1 MLLIDEKFKDES
13 PKVTYEKIE
22 RILKENGISVTEHWN
37 QSGVNHCHSLRV
49 TIDGTNAGS
58 NGKGLTRDLARASA
72 YAELMERLQSGFL
85 GLGDLEYC
93 DSQELNP
100 KELMDTC
107 GEWFSA
113 IAASASAESGKTVTP
128 ESIAQACFA
137 LEGKP
142 TVTVIPYYN
151 VNDDCLTAFPV
162 KPMPYIY
169 GSTGLAAGNSIEEA
183 LVQGYSEIVE
193 RRALMKFMKGG
204 AVPPTVPETYLR
216 QFEMAH
222 RIIEE
227 IRAAGYDVII
237 KDCSMGEGYPV
248 VASVIIDRRTH
259 GYHVHLGSSPIFE
272 IALERSLTEMFQGR
286 SLASIA
292 ETKNL
297 LGAQNGNR
305 SVSDI
310 HYAIRT
316 GSGVYPI
323 EFFGENASYP
333 FAPFADH
340 SDKTNREL
348 LKLVVEH
355 MKKKGHKM
363 LIRDLSHLGFHT
375 YRIIIPGLSED
386 FYTDLTTNV
395 PVWQFTADTRN
406 LMTDLAAINEAEA
419 FELKLLLQHQIPYY
433 FNMVRFSDL
442 TKLPLGLDA
451 KGERKMGRLVL
462 AFVEWK
468 CGNRQAALKHA
479 EAALPVADAENEA
492 YLSCLCKLPLFTS
505 KGESFLDGLEKLS
518 RFYQKEV
525 VAELREVLAQDQN
538 PFARFMLHCA
548 PEYCEA
554 CKYRETCCVM
564 AKKAVTA
571 KVNAAGRTFD
581 SAAGLA
587 ALAACFKKI
596 KE

>member
-1 MLLIDEKFKDES
+1 
-13 PKVTYEKIE
+13 
-22 RILKENGISVTEHWN
+22 
-37 QSGVNHCHSLRV
+37 
-49 TIDGTNAGS
+49 
-58 NGKGLTRDLARASA
+58 
-72 YAELMERLQSGFL
+72 
-85 GLGDLEYC
+85 
-93 DSQELNP
+93 
-100 KELMDTC
+100 
-107 GEWFSA
+107 
-113 IAASASAESGKTVTP
+113 
-128 ESIAQACFA
+128 
-137 LEGKP
+137 
-142 TVTVIPYYN
+142 
-151 VNDDCLTAFPV
+151 
-162 KPMPYIY
+162 
-169 GSTGLAAGNSIEEA
+169 
-183 LVQGYSEIVE
+183 
-193 RRALMKFMKGG
+193 
-204 AVPPTVPETYLR
+204 
-216 QFEMAH
+216 
-222 RIIEE
+222 
-227 IRAAGYDVII
+227 
-237 KDCSMGEGYPV
+237 
-248 VASVIIDRRTH
+248 
-259 GYHVHLGSSPIFE
+259 
-272 IALERSLTEMFQGR
+272 
-286 SLASIA
+286 
-292 ETKNL
+292 
-297 LGAQNGNR
+297 
-305 SVSDI
+305 
-310 HYAIRT
+310 
-316 GSGVYPI
+316 
-323 EFFGENASYP
+323 
-333 FAPFADH
+333 
-340 SDKTNREL
+340 
-348 LKLVVEH
+348 
-355 MKKKGHKM
+355 M

-419 FELKLLLQHQIPYY
+419 FELKLLFHHQIPYY

-587 ALAACFKKI
+587 ALAACFQKI